1 MKRKARIMIIRAFG
15 VLVIGAGG
23 YLGMKKTIKKNIK
36 NIIMMTVGACIYAA
50 AISMFLD
57 PNGLAP
63 GGVTGISILLS
74 RLIPVETGTLILL
87 LNIPILLLGTW
98 KFGFRF
104 ILSTIYCIIIISP
117 MTNFFAARFGALTED
132 LFLSGLAGG
141 ALLAVGMGMVFR
153 AKATTGGIDIIVK
166 IIRTKIPH
174 LKTNNLFL
182 LMDAVV
188 VSCSVLV
195 FKDIDKALYAGMT
208 VIVTSLVM
216 DIVLYGKDEA
226 KLIHIISDR
235 SEAITKRLL
244 DDLEIGVTY
253 VRGEGAYSG
262 KEKKVIMCVVK
273 KQISPKVEDIIK
285 EEDPMAFMI
294 VSSAMEI
301 YGEGYKNLFSEKI

>member
-1 MKRKARIMIIRAFG
+1 MSKSMLLK
-15 VLVIGAGG
+15 
-23 YLGMKKTIKKNIK
+23 IKQF
-36 NIIMMTVGACIYAA
+36 IMMTIGACLYAA
-50 AISMFLD
+50 GIGMFLD
-57 PNGLAP
+57 PNALAP
-63 GGVTGISILLS
+63 GGVTGVSIILS

-87 LNIPILLLGTW
+87 FNIPILILGTW

-104 ILSTIYCIIIISP
+104 IISTIYCIIIISP
-117 MTNFFAARFGALTED
+117 MTNFFSSRYGALTED
-132 LFLSGLAGG
+132 PFLAGLAGG
-141 ALLAVGMGMVFR
+141 ALLAVGMGTVFR

-166 IIRTKIPH
+166 IIRTKIPY

-182 LMDAVV
+182 LMDAVIV
-188 VSCSVLV
+188 TCSAMV

-208 VIVTSLVM
+208 VMITSFVLDM
-216 DIVLYGKDEA
+216 VLYGKDEA
-226 KLIHIISDR
+226 KLIHIISDK
-235 SEAITKRLL
+235 SEEITKRLL

-273 KQISPKVEDIIK
+273 KQISPKVEEIIK

-294 VSSAMEI
+294 VSSATEI

>member
-1 MKRKARIMIIRAFG
+1 MSKAIQQKIKHIVMMT
-15 VLVIGAGG
+15 IGAI
-23 YLGMKKTIKKNIK
+23 L
-36 NIIMMTVGACIYAA
+36 YAA
-50 AISMFLD
+50 AIGMFLD
-57 PNGLAP
+57 PNSLAP
-63 GGVTGISILLS
+63 GGVTGISIILS

-87 LNIPILLLGTW
+87 FNIPILILGTW

-104 ILSTIYCIIIISP
+104 IVSTIYCIMIISP
-117 MTNFFAARFGALTED
+117 MTNFFTAKFGALTED
-132 LFLSGLAGG
+132 PFLAGMAGG
-141 ALLAVGMGMVFR
+141 ALLAVGMGTVFR

-166 IIRTKIPH
+166 IIRTKKPH

-188 VSCSVLV
+188 VTCSALV

-226 KLIHIISDR
+226 KLIHIISDK
-235 SEAITKRLL
+235 SEEITKRLL

>member
-1 MKRKARIMIIRAFG
+1 
-15 VLVIGAGG
+15 
-23 YLGMKKTIKKNIK
+23 MKKSVQKNIK
-36 NIIMMTVGACIYAA
+36 NIIMMTVGACIYAVG
-50 AISMFLD
+50 IGMFLD

-74 RLIPVETGTLILL
+74 RLIPVETGTLIML
-87 LNIPILLLGTW
+87 LNIPILMLGTW

-104 ILSTIYCIIIISP
+104 IISTIYCIAIISP
-117 MTNFFAARFGALTED
+117 MTNFFTARFGALTED
-132 LFLSGLAGG
+132 LFLAGLAGG

-226 KLIHIISDR
+226 KLIHIISDK
-235 SEAITKRLL
+235 SEEITKRLL

-273 KQISPKVEDIIK
+273 KQMSPKVEDIIK

>member
-1 MKRKARIMIIRAFG
+1 MSKSMQQKIKQFSMMT
-15 VLVIGAGG
+15 IGAC
-23 YLGMKKTIKKNIK
+23 L
-36 NIIMMTVGACIYAA
+36 YAA
-50 AISMFLD
+50 AIGMFLD
-57 PNGLAP
+57 PNALAP
-63 GGVTGISILLS
+63 GGVTGISIILS

-87 LNIPILLLGTW
+87 FNIPILILGTW

-104 ILSTIYCIIIISP
+104 IVSTIYCIMIISP
-117 MTNFFAARFGALTED
+117 MTNFFSSRYGALTED
-132 LFLSGLAGG
+132 PFLAGLAGG
-141 ALLAVGMGMVFR
+141 ALLAVGMGTVFR

-166 IIRTKIPH
+166 IIRTKKPH

-188 VSCSVLV
+188 VTCSAFV

-208 VIVTSLVM
+208 VIVTSLVL

-226 KLIHIISDR
+226 KLIHIISDK
-235 SEAITKRLL
+235 SEEITKRLL

>member
-1 MKRKARIMIIRAFG
+1 MSKTVRQKMKRIVMMT
-15 VLVIGAGG
+15 IGAM
-23 YLGMKKTIKKNIK
+23 L
-36 NIIMMTVGACIYAA
+36 YAA
-50 AISMFLD
+50 AIGMFLD
-57 PNGLAP
+57 PNSLAP
-63 GGVTGISILLS
+63 GGVTGISIILS

-87 LNIPILLLGTW
+87 FNIPILILGTW

-104 ILSTIYCIIIISP
+104 IVSTIYCIMIISP
-117 MTNFFAARFGALTED
+117 MTNFFTAKFGALTED
-132 LFLSGLAGG
+132 PFLAGLAGG
-141 ALLAVGMGMVFR
+141 ALLAVGMGTVFR

-166 IIRTKIPH
+166 IIRTKKPH

-188 VSCSVLV
+188 VTCSALV

-208 VIVTSLVM
+208 VIITSLVM

-226 KLIHIISDR
+226 KLIHIISDK
-235 SEAITKRLL
+235 SEEITKRLL

>member
-1 MKRKARIMIIRAFG
+1 MSQAMQQKVKRFFMMT
-15 VLVIGAGG
+15 IGAV
-23 YLGMKKTIKKNIK
+23 L
-36 NIIMMTVGACIYAA
+36 YAA
-50 AISMFLD
+50 AIGLFLD
-57 PNGLAP
+57 PNSLAP
-63 GGVTGISILLS
+63 GGVTGISIILS
-74 RLIPVETGTLILL
+74 RLIPVETGTLIFLF
-87 LNIPILLLGTW
+87 NIPILILGTW

-104 ILSTIYCIIIISP
+104 IVSTIYCIMIISP
-117 MTNFFAARFGALTED
+117 MTNFFTSQYGALTED
-132 LFLSGLAGG
+132 PFLAGLAGG
-141 ALLAVGMGMVFR
+141 ALLAVGMGTVFR

-166 IIRTKIPH
+166 IIRTKKPH

-188 VSCSVLV
+188 VTCSALV

-208 VIVTSLVM
+208 VVVTSFVM

-226 KLIHIISDR
+226 KLIHIISDK
-235 SEAITKRLL
+235 SEEITKRLL

>member
-1 MKRKARIMIIRAFG
+1 MRKSMQQKIKRFLMMT
-15 VLVIGAGG
+15 IGA
-23 YLGMKKTIKKNIK
+23 I
-36 NIIMMTVGACIYAA
+36 IYAA
-50 AISMFLD
+50 AIGMFLD
-57 PNGLAP
+57 PNALAP
-63 GGVTGISILLS
+63 GGVTGISIILS

-87 LNIPILLLGTW
+87 FNIPILILGTW

-104 ILSTIYCIIIISP
+104 IVSTIYCIMIISP
-117 MTNFFAARFGALTED
+117 MTNFFTSRYGALTED
-132 LFLSGLAGG
+132 PFLAGLAGG
-141 ALLAVGMGMVFR
+141 ALLATGMGTVFR

-166 IIRTKIPH
+166 IIRTKMPH

-188 VSCSVLV
+188 VTCSALV

-208 VIVTSLVM
+208 VIITSLVM

-226 KLIHIISDR
+226 KLIHIISDK
-235 SEAITKRLL
+235 SEEITKRLL

>member
-1 MKRKARIMIIRAFG
+1 MSKFMQQKIKHIVMMT
-15 VLVIGAGG
+15 IGAI
-23 YLGMKKTIKKNIK
+23 L
-36 NIIMMTVGACIYAA
+36 YAA
-50 AISMFLD
+50 AIGMFLD
-57 PNGLAP
+57 PNSLAP
-63 GGVTGISILLS
+63 GGVTGISIILS

-87 LNIPILLLGTW
+87 FNIPILILGTW

-104 ILSTIYCIIIISP
+104 IVSTIYCIMIISP
-117 MTNFFAARFGALTED
+117 MTNFFTAKFGALTED
-132 LFLSGLAGG
+132 PFLAGLAGG
-141 ALLAVGMGMVFR
+141 ALLAVGMGTVFR

-166 IIRTKIPH
+166 IIRTKKPH

-188 VSCSVLV
+188 VTCSALV

-226 KLIHIISDR
+226 KLIHIISDK
-235 SEAITKRLL
+235 SEEITKRLL

>member
-1 MKRKARIMIIRAFG
+1 MSKAIQQKIKHIVMMT
-15 VLVIGAGG
+15 IGAI
-23 YLGMKKTIKKNIK
+23 L
-36 NIIMMTVGACIYAA
+36 YAA
-50 AISMFLD
+50 AIGMFLD
-57 PNGLAP
+57 PNSLAP
-63 GGVTGISILLS
+63 GGVTGISIILS

-87 LNIPILLLGTW
+87 FNIPILILGTW

-104 ILSTIYCIIIISP
+104 IVSTIYCIMIISP
-117 MTNFFAARFGALTED
+117 MTNFFTAKFGALTED
-132 LFLSGLAGG
+132 PFLAGLAGG
-141 ALLAVGMGMVFR
+141 ALLAVGMGTVFR

-166 IIRTKIPH
+166 IIRTKKPH

-188 VSCSVLV
+188 VTCSALV

-226 KLIHIISDR
+226 KLIHIISDK
-235 SEAITKRLL
+235 SEEITKRLL

>member
-1 MKRKARIMIIRAFG
+1 MSKSMQQKIKHIVMMT
-15 VLVIGAGG
+15 IGAI
-23 YLGMKKTIKKNIK
+23 L
-36 NIIMMTVGACIYAA
+36 YAA
-50 AISMFLD
+50 AIGMFLD
-57 PNGLAP
+57 PNSLAP
-63 GGVTGISILLS
+63 GGVTGISIILS

-87 LNIPILLLGTW
+87 FNIPILILGTW

-104 ILSTIYCIIIISP
+104 IVSTIYCILIISP
-117 MTNFFAARFGALTED
+117 MTNFFTAKFGALTED
-132 LFLSGLAGG
+132 SFLAGLAGG
-141 ALLAVGMGMVFR
+141 ALLAVGMGTVFR

-166 IIRTKIPH
+166 IIRTKKPH

-188 VSCSVLV
+188 VTCSALV

-226 KLIHIISDR
+226 KLIHIISDK
-235 SEAITKRLL
+235 SEEITKRLL

>member
-1 MKRKARIMIIRAFG
+1 MSQAMQQKVKRFFMMT
-15 VLVIGAGG
+15 IGAV
-23 YLGMKKTIKKNIK
+23 L
-36 NIIMMTVGACIYAA
+36 YAA
-50 AISMFLD
+50 AIGMFLD
-57 PNGLAP
+57 PNSLAP
-63 GGVTGISILLS
+63 GGVTGISIIVS

-87 LNIPILLLGTW
+87 FNIPILLLGTW
-98 KFGFRF
+98 KFGFKF
-104 ILSTIYCIIIISP
+104 IVSTIYCIMIISP
-117 MTNFFAARFGALTED
+117 MTNFFTSQYGALTED
-132 LFLSGLAGG
+132 PFLAGLAGG
-141 ALLAVGMGMVFR
+141 ALLAVGMGTVFR

-166 IIRTKIPH
+166 IIRTKKPH

-188 VSCSVLV
+188 VTCSALV

-208 VIVTSLVM
+208 VVVTSFVM

-226 KLIHIISDR
+226 KLIHIISDK
-235 SEAITKRLL
+235 SEEITKRLL

>member
-1 MKRKARIMIIRAFG
+1 MNKAMQQKVKRFFMMT
-15 VLVIGAGG
+15 IGAA
-23 YLGMKKTIKKNIK
+23 L
-36 NIIMMTVGACIYAA
+36 YAA
-50 AISMFLD
+50 AIGLFLD
-57 PNGLAP
+57 PNALAP
-63 GGVTGISILLS
+63 GGVTGISIILS

-87 LNIPILLLGTW
+87 FNIPILILGTW

-104 ILSTIYCIIIISP
+104 IVSTIYCIMIISP
-117 MTNFFAARFGALTED
+117 MTNFFTSRFGALTED
-132 LFLSGLAGG
+132 PFLAGLAGG
-141 ALLAVGMGMVFR
+141 ALLAVGMGTVFR

-188 VSCSVLV
+188 VTCSAFV

-226 KLIHIISDR
+226 KLIHIISDK
-235 SEAITKRLL
+235 SEEITKRLL

-273 KQISPKVEDIIK
+273 KQMSPKVEDIIK

>member
-1 MKRKARIMIIRAFG
+1 MSKSMRQKIKRIFMMT
-15 VLVIGAGG
+15 IGAT
-23 YLGMKKTIKKNIK
+23 L
-36 NIIMMTVGACIYAA
+36 YAA
-50 AISMFLD
+50 AIGMFLD
-57 PNGLAP
+57 PNALAP
-63 GGVTGISILLS
+63 GGVTGISIILS
-74 RLIPVETGTLILL
+74 RLIPIETGTLILL
-87 LNIPILLLGTW
+87 FNIPILILGAW

-104 ILSTIYCIIIISP
+104 IVSTIYCIAIISP
-117 MTNFFAARFGALTED
+117 MTNFFTARYGALTQD
-132 LFLSGLAGG
+132 PFLAGLAGG
-141 ALLAVGMGMVFR
+141 ALLAVGMGTVFR

-188 VSCSVLV
+188 VTCSALV
-195 FKDIDKALYAGMT
+195 FKDFDKALYAGMT

-226 KLIHIISDR
+226 KLIHIISDK

-244 DDLEIGVTY
+244 DDLGIGVTY

>member
-1 MKRKARIMIIRAFG
+1 MNKSVQNR
-15 VLVIGAGG
+15 V
-23 YLGMKKTIKKNIK
+23 KNIVT
-36 NIIMMTVGACIYAA
+36 MTLGACLYAA
-50 AISMFLD
+50 AIGMFLD

-104 ILSTIYCIIIISP
+104 ILSTIYCILIISP
-117 MTNFFAARFGALTED
+117 MTNFFSSRFGALTED
-132 LFLSGLAGG
+132 LFLAGLAGG
-141 ALLAVGMGMVFR
+141 AILAVGMGMVFR
-153 AKATTGGIDIIVK
+153 SKATTGGIDIIVK
-166 IIRTKIPH
+166 IIRTKKPH

-208 VIVTSLVM
+208 VVITSLVM

-226 KLIHIISDR
+226 KLIHIISDK
-235 SEAITKRLL
+235 SEEITKRLL

>member
-1 MKRKARIMIIRAFG
+1 MSKSVKQ
-15 VLVIGAGG
+15 
-23 YLGMKKTIKKNIK
+23 KIKHIL
-36 NIIMMTVGACIYAA
+36 MMTIGSCIYAA
-50 AISMFLD
+50 AIGMFLD

-104 ILSTIYCIIIISP
+104 IISTIYCIVIISP
-117 MTNFFAARFGALTED
+117 MTNFFSARFGALTED
-132 LFLSGLAGG
+132 LFLAGLAGG
-141 ALLAVGMGMVFR
+141 ALLAVGMGTVFR

-166 IIRTKIPH
+166 IIRTKILH

-226 KLIHIISDR
+226 KLIHIISDK
-235 SEAITKRLL
+235 SEEITKRLL

-273 KQISPKVEDIIK
+273 KQISPKVEVIIK